1 MAELSLI
8 TRILVFG
15 LIHDSRFVVV
25 TSHGSLSAGS
35 HGGAAA
41 TRLGIS
47 ERGSARFPI
56 GNTPKSQMS
65 RSSSHIFTHTH
76 S

>member
-35 HGGAAA
+35 HGSGCNS
-41 TRLGIS
+41 TRNFR
-47 ERGSARFPI
+47 ERI
-56 GNTPKSQMS
+56 GEIPDW
-65 RSSSHIFTHTH
+65 
-76 S
+76 